1 VPRPLTNCLLA
12 LRRVFFSA
20 TLLRRATST
29 LIYPLA
35 RSSSL
40 ATLCLMRLTF
50 RLRLQNLDRIFLI
63 FCYRIY
69 SPRQPRLPQTYDKR
83 GPQTTLAIL
92 SGWTQPSCGTTLPTS
107 CPRCPG
113 RRHLPAPVAVP
124 PLPLLGHDLTSTTVG
139 ARVQHRL
146 QRRRRWCLSLRS
158 PLRGRLVP
166 GRAPCRPPYNDMGS
180 PRRPPVWR
188 RRCQAPLASR
198 LSMQIGVRQ

>member
-1 VPRPLTNCLLA
+1 VPRPLTYCLLA

-20 TLLRRATST
+20 TLLLRRATGA

-69 SPRQPRLPQTYDKR
+69 SPRQPRLPQTYGKR
-83 GPQTTLAIL
+83 GPQTTPAIL
-92 SGWTQPSCGTTLPTS
+92 SGWTQPSCGTALPTG

-139 ARVQHRL
+139 ARVQHR
-146 QRRRRWCLSLRS
+146 RRWCLSLRS

-166 GRAPCRPPYNDMGS
+166 GQAPCRPPYNDMGS
-180 PRRPPVWR
+180 PRRPPAWR
-188 RRCQAPLASR
+188 RRCQAPPTLR
-198 LSMQIGVRQ
+198 LPMQIGARR